1 MLTFDLHPRGW
12 GACFELPGLC
22 LPRHFLSLHLLH
34 PISSNLEELTLRSA
48 MALDQQKAR
57 DDRLVALGE
66 ADADDAE
73 EDYDASAQVVDKVTL
88 KLFTEVA
95 KAGKVE
101 RALDVARRLHLER
114 SLDLAVRMADRVGQQ
129 RLADRIEDVRAARFP
144 PAADDDEEDGDG
156 GSFGGFDGDAT
167 EDGERITSRAQ
178 LMERNSKLRVSPE
191 GGRLST
197 PTKDRGQS
205 DDDDDDDVSAGEEHD
220 GHPDTEEESPPP
232 AAARPAKKRGLTD
245 DGASAPLVTAGKK
258 KMRRINP
265 FAKRR
270 LESPA
275 RDLARA
281 PKSPARVSL
290 SRQSTFSAKSRQKM
304 RKGKQIV

>member
-1 MLTFDLHPRGW
+1 M
-12 GACFELPGLC
+12 
-22 LPRHFLSLHLLH
+22 RHFLSSHFFASHQLY
-34 PISSNLEELTLRSA
+34 SSNLEELTLRSV

-66 ADADDAE
+66 ADAEDAE

-129 RLADRIEDVRAARFP
+129 RLADRIEDVRAGRFP
-144 PAADDDEEDGDG
+144 APAEDDEEDDG
-156 GSFGGFDGDAT
+156 GSFGGDYGDAADD
-167 EDGERITSRAQ
+167 EERITSRAQ
-178 LMERNSKLRVSPE
+178 LMERNNSRVSPE

-205 DDDDDDDVSAGEEHD
+205 DNESAGEEYA
-220 GHPDTEEESPPP
+220 GHHDTEEESPPP
-232 AAARPAKKRGLTD
+232 AASARPAKKRGLAHD
-245 DGASAPLVTAGKK
+245 DSSAPLVTAGKK
-258 KMRRINP
+258 KRRANP
-265 FAKRR
+265 FAKRT
-270 LESPA
+270 LMSPA
-275 RDLARA
+275 KNLARP